1 MRPVDAVP
9 ASGVLVPFPIH
20 GEALLV
26 KLADTLRNRDR
37 DAHSGRDPLLLK
49 MSRRPGLRLAI
60 DHIAYVEFDTDRA
73 AYHVVIEAASDT
85 KVTLDTTDFDT
96 LVRFVAQ
103 YVTERPSEPTTLEAV
118 S

>member
-1 MRPVDAVP
+1 M
-9 ASGVLVPFPIH
+9 PFPIY
-20 GEALLV
+20 GAALLV
-26 KLADTLRNRDR
+26 KLADALRNRTA
-37 DAHSGRDPLLLK
+37 DACSERDPLLLK
-49 MSRRPGLRLAI
+49 MSHRPGSRLAI
-60 DHIAYVEFDTDRA
+60 DNIAYVEFHADRA

-103 YVTERPSEPTTLEAV
+103 YLTERPSELASLEAV